1 MAGAARELGFSDP
14 QSCARMLLSEPLT
27 QATLATLASHLTVGE
42 TYFFRDGNTFSALEE
57 HILPELL
64 RERLEAGRRL
74 RIWCAGC
81 CTGEEPYS
89 IAMLL
94 DRLLPDAEAWNIT
107 ILGTDINPHFLRKA
121 GDGVYGE
128 WSFRDA
134 PAWVR
139 DRYFVRRRDG
149 CHVLQPRIRRKVMFS
164 RLNLADDDYPSL
176 ATNTTAM
183 DVILCRNVLMYFTE
197 ERARRVAHNLRRALN
212 SGGWLVVGPA
222 ETSNTLFEPLVPV
235 QLPGILVYRNT
246 SVASPQA
253 IATALAPP
261 EPAGPHEDGP
271 PAAPAP
277 RASSVRPAGPGDPDE
292 QIRAARRCAGEG
304 RLDEAAA
311 WCQKAL
317 EAERLNPVLHFLLG
331 NIRQEQGQIE
341 AAAQSFAGATFLDP
355 EFALAHFALGNLCRA
370 RGRHAQARRH
380 LDNALRL
387 LAAYPHDAFVP
398 EAEGLTAGRL
408 VEMIACARTGSRR
421 AVA

>member
-57 HILPELL
+57 RILPELL
-64 RERLEAGRRL
+64 RERREAGRRL

-149 CHVLQPRIRRKVMFS
+149 CHVLHPQEGDVLAPQPR
-164 RLNLADDDYPSL
+164 
-176 ATNTTAM
+176 
-183 DVILCRNVLMYFTE
+183 
-197 ERARRVAHNLRRALN
+197 
-212 SGGWLVVGPA
+212 
-222 ETSNTLFEPLVPV
+222 
-235 QLPGILVYRNT
+235 
-246 SVASPQA
+246 
-253 IATALAPP
+253 
-261 EPAGPHEDGP
+261 
-271 PAAPAP
+271 
-277 RASSVRPAGPGDPDE
+277 
-292 QIRAARRCAGEG
+292 
-304 RLDEAAA
+304 
-311 WCQKAL
+311 
-317 EAERLNPVLHFLLG
+317 
-331 NIRQEQGQIE
+331 
-341 AAAQSFAGATFLDP
+341 
-355 EFALAHFALGNLCRA
+355 
-370 RGRHAQARRH
+370 
-380 LDNALRL
+380 
-387 LAAYPHDAFVP
+387 
-398 EAEGLTAGRL
+398 
-408 VEMIACARTGSRR
+408 
-421 AVA
+421 